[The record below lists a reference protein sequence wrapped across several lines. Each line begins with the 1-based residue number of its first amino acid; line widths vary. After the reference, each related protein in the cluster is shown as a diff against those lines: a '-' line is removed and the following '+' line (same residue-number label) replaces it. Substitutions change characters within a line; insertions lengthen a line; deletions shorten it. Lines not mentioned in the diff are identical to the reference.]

1 LNVLSKLHI
10 LHHEMT
16 SEDLPEQEA
25 AEQANTPAG
34 STAPNDEQKREIAG
48 WVSEGMGLSDIQ
60 KKINADFGVVMTYM
74 DVRFLVDDLDLT
86 LVDEDEPVEED
97 ADDGNEATE
106 VSPDAPLQEE
116 TGSGGVQ
123 VELDAVN
130 PPGAMASGSVV
141 FSDGEKKSWTIDQF
155 GRLALA
161 GGEEGYK
168 PSEEDVV
175 EFQKELDSA
184 LRGKGF

>member
-1 LNVLSKLHI
+1 
-10 LHHEMT
+10 
-16 SEDLPEQEA
+16 
-25 AEQANTPAG
+25 
-34 STAPNDEQKREIAG
+34 
-48 WVSEGMGLSDIQ
+48 
-60 KKINADFGVVMTYM
+60 MTYM

-86 LVDEDEPVEED
+86 LVDEEEPVLED
-97 ADDGNEATE
+97 DDDGGAAPE
-106 VSPDAPLQEE
+106 VSQDAPLQENV
-116 TGSGGVQ
+116 GSGGVQ

-155 GRLALA
+155 GRLALS
-161 GGEEGYK
+161 GGAEGYK

-175 EFQKELDSA
+175 EFQKELDSV

>member
-1 LNVLSKLHI
+1 
-10 LHHEMT
+10 MT
-16 SEDLPEQEA
+16 SDDLPEQEQEPKEEPNA
-25 AEQANTPAG
+25 PVG
-34 STAPNDEQKREIAG
+34 SSAPNDEQKREIAR
-48 WVSEGMGLSDIQ
+48 WVSDGMGLSDIQ
-60 KKINADFGVVMTYM
+60 KKINEDFGVVMTYM

-86 LVDEDEPVEED
+86 LVDEEEPVAQD
-97 ADDGNEATE
+97 DDDGGAAPGPE
-106 VSPDAPLQEE
+106 VSQDAPLQEDV
-116 TGSGGVQ
+116 GSGGVQ

-155 GRLALA
+155 GRLALS
-161 GGEEGYK
+161 GGTEGYK

>member
-1 LNVLSKLHI
+1 
-10 LHHEMT
+10 MT

-25 AEQANTPAG
+25 AEKANTPAG

-48 WVSEGMGLSDIQ
+48 WVAEGMGLSDIQ
-60 KKINADFGVVMTYM
+60 KKINADFGLVMTYM

-86 LVDEDEPVEED
+86 LVDEEEPVSED
-97 ADDGNEATE
+97 ADDGKVGPE

-141 FSDGEKKSWTIDQF
+141 FSDGEKKSWMLDQM
-155 GRLALA
+155 GRISLS
-161 GGEEGYK
+161 GGSEEYK

-175 EFQKELDSA
+175 AFQKELDSA